1 MSTLP
6 DPTSDG
12 DPPADGAAPTPNQ
25 AEDDPSTTAPVS
37 AFDAFLNA
45 GHEHRARPAPEP
57 AREAVDA
64 DPDPDAIALLPPHRR
79 PDARFLARRGG
90 RPKSQATVAWQVRN
104 SCRLIQDALDVPPED
119 RRPSEE
125 YAWHHIDRDAA
136 DRFRQLVH
144 SRYPNVGTRNA
155 YISVVREV
163 LRECHRA
170 GLISGSRFDDLTA
183 ALPMKVALRTTRGRR
198 LTPDELDDLLRACL
212 TDRDPVCG
220 ARDAAVIAVFA
231 TTGIRASDLV
241 DLDLTHWNSTDR
253 SLYLVCTKN
262 GHPHTVYLPAAAT
275 DYLESWL
282 SQRGTEYGPL
292 FTLVIGAALERMST
306 DTVRMMLY
314 TRADQAGVKRFGSH
328 DFRRTLATTLLR
340 THDTGIVSRILGHRD
355 VASTAVYDLTG
366 PEECRDA
373 VETLPMPAHPS
384 TPPEAD
390 LDTDGDEDEGE
401 VDDA

>member
-25 AEDDPSTTAPVS
+25 AEDDDPSTTAPVS

-104 SCRLIQDALDVPPED
+104 SCRLIQDALEVRPED

-241 DLDLTHWNSTDR
+241 DLNLTHWNSTDR

-292 FTLVIGAALERMST
+292 FTLVIGAAERMST

-390 LDTDGDEDEGE
+390 LDKDGDEDEGE